1 MTSFKINLPTLISSR
16 SILKLQVN
24 RKRTTG
30 NFSLM
35 WRWKVGRG
43 SLPKLRKE
51 TSEAVLI
58 RHSGIPD
65 LENELVVAGG
75 KDGRKG

>member
-1 MTSFKINLPTLISSR
+1 
-16 SILKLQVN
+16 
-24 RKRTTG
+24 
-30 NFSLM
+30 M